1 MTDELLNSVIQLEK
15 CIQQQLQAEQKKAK
29 DWLEGVRAEQ
39 EKMLAQAKEELIREE
54 EQALL
59 AAQKKSAQTA
69 KTLVEREN
77 RYCRS
82 LEKIDQRTVLTILRR
97 QLQKILPGYA
107 DDHQDVEN

>member
-15 CIQQQLQAEQKKAK
+15 HIQQQLQAEQKKAEA
-29 DWLEGVRAEQ
+29 WLEGVRAEQ
-39 EKMLAQAKEELIREE
+39 EKMLAQAEEELIREE
-54 EQALL
+54 EKVLL
-59 AAQKKSAQTA
+59 TAQKKSAQVA
-69 KTLVEREN
+69 KTLVERES

-107 DDHQDVEN
+107 DDHQDVQN